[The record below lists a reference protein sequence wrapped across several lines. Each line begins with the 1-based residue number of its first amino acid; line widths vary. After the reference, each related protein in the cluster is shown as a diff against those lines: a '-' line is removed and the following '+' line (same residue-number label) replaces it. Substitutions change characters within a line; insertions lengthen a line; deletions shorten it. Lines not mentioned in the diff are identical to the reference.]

1 MKTFE
6 LEDYFF
12 HYINENGLSAMC
24 MTDKTFER
32 KLTFAFLQD
41 LKQSLLNIYT
51 PRDLQNAGPNS
62 MSTFVTTIQE
72 KIVSF
77 DFNVIRLVGVL
88 ELAASRLRRQD
99 RLTGQPTKISK
110 RIDARKSESVT
121 TQRRENRIGEGA
133 LGFANEDIRRIPN
146 YESCGQKGD
155 AVQEV

>member
-1 MKTFE
+1 MGKIQDNTMKTFE
-6 LEDYFF
+6 LEEFFF

-72 KIVSF
+72 KIVS
-77 DFNVIRLVGVL
+77 
-88 ELAASRLRRQD
+88 LR
-99 RLTGQPTKISK
+99 
-110 RIDARKSESVT
+110 
-121 TQRRENRIGEGA
+121 
-133 LGFANEDIRRIPN
+133 
-146 YESCGQKGD
+146 
-155 AVQEV
+155 